1 MINMDMNYD
10 PSPSHVFVGKYKFM
24 HCQVPNIIL
33 YFFKEFCM
41 FLQLFVWPICKWV
54 SDVLKI
60 IL

>member
-1 MINMDMNYD
+1 MIRHLVMRLMESINLCIVK
-10 PSPSHVFVGKYKFM
+10 SQTLF
-24 HCQVPNIIL
+24 CI
-33 YFFKEFCM
+33 FFKEFCM